1 MILLNKTNFNKNDLS
16 NFFDEYFIYP
26 KNKKEFKYYP
36 TSNRQIL
43 EENFS
48 RLLNNKKITQ
58 FKITGPS
65 GEGKSISLLYFSR
78 CSFNKIYLN
87 LKTIYKLYSPLTIE
101 KYLDL
106 LIHEFGRLNF
116 KDSRKKDL
124 FEDTFN
130 KYCINN
136 FWELLE
142 KLSQV
147 LKAHKILFIFDQFTA
162 KYVDQKYFEKIKL
175 NFKEN
180 LKIIICSSINDHEIG
195 DKVANSLIKHK
206 GNNFKLTEDNQYDYF
221 YCSDLVY
228 INDLKQLFDIKDEKR
243 VKLYDYFSWN
253 PKYIYLI
260 DKNKSKDDLKEQII
274 SKMKKHSSNLGIDFE
289 LYIFNIYLRINR
301 ETNYD
306 ILPLKTLSLKYCKL
320 QLGKESF
327 KVYYKYPIIKVIV
340 DELIKDIDIK
350 KYFNNKEYKDK
361 DLFSNLKGFFFEY
374 ALIKQ
379 INLIKDKLF
388 DEPIEYSLIVENIIN
403 IKQYEVKDKNDY
415 KADTFKMIIEQLD
428 NSTFSEQEITK
439 KDLLKANLKLVND
452 ELLIREKETKNNEIE
467 DIDEQS
473 DDEIEDSEKQSD
485 SEYSEENENSEE
497 KDIILSIMKKMRK
510 IFK

>member
-1 MILLNKTNFNKNDLS
+1 MILLNKTNFNKDDLS

-142 KLSQV
+142 KLSQI
-147 LKAHKILFIFDQFTA
+147 LKDHKILFIFDQFKA
-162 KYVDQKYFEKIKL
+162 KYVDQKYFEKIKENL
-175 NFKEN
+175 KEN
-180 LKIIICSSINDHEIG
+180 LKIIISSSINDHEIG
-195 DKVANSLIKHK
+195 NKAANSLIKHK
-206 GNNFKLTEDNQYDYF
+206 DNNFKLTEDNQDNYF
-221 YCSDLVY
+221 YCSDLV
-228 INDLKQLFDIKDEKR
+228 
-243 VKLYDYFSWN
+243 
-253 PKYIYLI
+253 
-260 DKNKSKDDLKEQII
+260 
-274 SKMKKHSSNLGIDFE
+274 
-289 LYIFNIYLRINR
+289 
-301 ETNYD
+301 
-306 ILPLKTLSLKYCKL
+306 
-320 QLGKESF
+320 
-327 KVYYKYPIIKVIV
+327 
-340 DELIKDIDIK
+340 
-350 KYFNNKEYKDK
+350 
-361 DLFSNLKGFFFEY
+361 
-374 ALIKQ
+374 
-379 INLIKDKLF
+379 
-388 DEPIEYSLIVENIIN
+388 
-403 IKQYEVKDKNDY
+403 
-415 KADTFKMIIEQLD
+415 
-428 NSTFSEQEITK
+428 
-439 KDLLKANLKLVND
+439 
-452 ELLIREKETKNNEIE
+452 
-467 DIDEQS
+467 
-473 DDEIEDSEKQSD
+473 
-485 SEYSEENENSEE
+485 
-497 KDIILSIMKKMRK
+497 
-510 IFK
+510 